1 LSFKLRFKLVYKLLK
16 LLKKGAEADIYL
28 TLWDGKKAILKI
40 RQKKDYRNEILDKR
54 IRMQRTVRESE
65 IISDIKSFGV
75 RSPLVYFVDPKKCEI
90 YIQYVD
96 GTSVKDLSNPKII
109 KTCEEIG
116 KIVGLLHKNG
126 IMHGDLTTSNFIVQK
141 GKVFVIDFGLAQ
153 RTDKTED
160 HAIDLRLFKE
170 ILNSAHAHIMEKAW
184 ISFLKGYKKIVG
196 ISRHNRVLIQV
207 SVIESRGRYANVV

>member
-1 LSFKLRFKLVYKLLK
+1 LK

-40 RQKKDYRNEILDKR
+40 RKKKDYRNEILDKK
-54 IRMQRTVRESE
+54 IRMQRTIRESE
-65 IISDIKSFGV
+65 IISDIKSFGI
-75 RSPLVYFVDPKKCEI
+75 RSPLVYFVHPQKCEI
-90 YIQYVD
+90 YIQHID
-96 GTSVKDLSNPKII
+96 GTLVKDLSNPKII
-109 KTCEEIG
+109 KICEEIG
-116 KIVGLLHKNG
+116 RIVGLLHKNG
-126 IMHGDLTTSNFIVQK
+126 IMHGDLTTSNFIMQK

-153 RTDKTED
+153 RTDKMED

-184 ISFLKGYKKIVG
+184 ASFLKGYKKMVG
-196 ISRHNRVLIQV
+196 ISRHNRVLMQV